1 MQGSLIKFHILFHC
15 LLDGGQFICS
25 EQCPFAGIV
34 GVQSQPKGE
43 LRLLEEIVLTQ
54 GCVRDIPD
62 SGDNGANEGFIFLQI
77 FCLLAFAPVFGIW
90 VSLRILNPVRKR
102 CEGQLL
108 RDELIPIRTFG

>member
-1 MQGSLIKFHILFHC
+1 MIKMYENLKSVRI
-15 LLDGGQFICS
+15 
-25 EQCPFAGIV
+25 PT
-34 GVQSQPKGE
+34 GE
-43 LRLLEEIVLTQ
+43 EWNAFMDVTDENNNI
-54 GCVRDIPD
+54 
-62 SGDNGANEGFIFLQI
+62 ANEGFIFLQI